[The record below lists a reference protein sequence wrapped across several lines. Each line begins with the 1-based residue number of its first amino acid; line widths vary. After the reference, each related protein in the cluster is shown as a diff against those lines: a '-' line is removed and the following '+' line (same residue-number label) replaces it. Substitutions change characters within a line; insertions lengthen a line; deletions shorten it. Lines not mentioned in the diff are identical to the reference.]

1 MGNSITAILG
11 IQGWWKVRKTE
22 EDKDTVHLFLRQR
35 RTTTDCPRCGK
46 RTRIGYDEQP
56 ERSILHTTIGTR
68 RCILHV
74 APRRFICSCH
84 PVHPFVE
91 HISGICGRR
100 RTSTQFDGEIIHH
113 LRGQAFSTVTDKL
126 SLSYP
131 AQRVRLVE
139 RVDPTKLRWD
149 ALSHLS
155 EIHLGLDGHHLVN
168 KRFVET
174 VAEVKQGIPLG
185 ILPTIKKKDVIQALS
200 SCPSPLRERVKSIAT
215 DMDDGT
221 IAAAKNAFPQAIVVI
236 DHFHIIQD
244 ANKRLNEARKSE
256 QEAINFQ
263 RGKRGRGKIEIPG
276 DLLRRAKEHLNEKRQ
291 EPERVQ
297 TLLAQ
302 YPRLNIWYAHK
313 EGIRDVYRCADRK
326 EAEEQLT
333 IRINAMLLSEDVE
346 LKLWGKS
353 LKYYKEEILN
363 YFVYRTTNAYTEG
376 LHVRCKLVQRISSGF
391 RNPDVYI
398 RKALLFLIPLSVLLP
413 ASGYPY
419 LYPQ

>member
-1 MGNSITAILG
+1 VKTVSEDHESI
-11 IQGWWKVRKTE
+11 
-22 EDKDTVHLFLRQR
+22 HLSLRQR
-35 RTTTDCPRCGK
+35 RTTADCPCCGK
-46 RTRIGYDEQP
+46 RTKTGYDEQS
-56 ERSILHTTIGTR
+56 ERSILHTTIGSR
-68 RCILHV
+68 RCVLHV
-74 APRRFICSCH
+74 VPRRFTCCCN
-84 PVHPFVE
+84 PTHPFVE
-91 HISGICGRR
+91 HIPGICGRR

-113 LRGQAFSTVTDKL
+113 LKGQAFATVTDKL

-149 ALSHLS
+149 ALSLLS
-155 EIHLGLDGHHLVN
+155 EVHLGLDGHHLVN

-185 ILPTIKKKDVIQALS
+185 ILPTIKKKDMIQALS
-200 SCPSPLRERVKSIAT
+200 TCPAGIRERVKSIAT

-221 IAAAKNAFPQAIVVI
+221 IAAAKEAFPQAIVVI
-236 DHFHIIQD
+236 DHFHVIQD
-244 ANKRLNEARKSE
+244 ANKRLNEARRIE

-263 RGKRGRGKIEIPG
+263 RGKRGRGKIDIPG
-276 DLLRRAKEHLNEKRQ
+276 DLLRRAKEHLNEKKQ
-291 EPERVQ
+291 EPERLDR
-297 TLLAQ
+297 LLAS
-302 YPRLNIWYAHK
+302 YPRLKIWYAHK
-313 EGIRDVYRCADRK
+313 EGVRDIYCRANRK
-326 EAEEQLT
+326 EAEEHLT
-333 IRINAMLLSEDVE
+333 IRINTMLLSEDVE

-398 RKALLFLIPLSVLLP
+398 RKVLLFLIPLSVLLP
-413 ASGYPY
+413 ASGYSY